1 MHSALTFAW
10 LLVAWIGPS
19 DWPSFRGNER
29 LTGVA
34 TSTLSN
40 KPVLRW
46 KFSAGE
52 PVGSSAAI
60 VEGVAYVGCDNG
72 TLYAL
77 KLADGSLIWATKTPA
92 SRATSGPASTSQ
104 AIPPTIQSSPAI
116 CGDLVLY
123 GDEDGGFH
131 ALNKADGSRR
141 WSFRA
146 EAENISS
153 PTYAGDRIVF
163 GSYDGNV
170 YCLKL
175 ADGALLWKLLTDGR
189 VHGTVGVTDGKAV
202 VAGCDQKLHIL
213 QLSDG
218 KPLETVDLRSVSGC
232 SAAILDD
239 TVYVGTFGNEVLAI
253 DLKRGERRWT
263 FTNKDRDF
271 PFYASAAVTDEL
283 VIIGSRDKLVHAL
296 DRKTGKP
303 RWQFRTRGR
312 VDSSP
317 VVAGDRVWVGS
328 SDGNL
333 YALDLRRGEERWRY
347 EAGSPITASP
357 AIGGD
362 CLVIGTEDG
371 DILCFGDPSRGDGRT
386 GP

>member
-1 MHSALTFAW
+1 MTTITT
-10 LLVAWIGPS
+10 LVWMTAAVLGPS

-34 TSTLSN
+34 TSTVPD
-40 KPVLRW
+40 KPALRW

-52 PVGSSAAI
+52 PIGSSAAI
-60 VEGVAYVGCDNG
+60 VDGVVYVGCDNG

-77 KLADGSLIWATKTPA
+77 KLSDGGVVWAAKTPA
-92 SRATSGPASTSQ
+92 SRTTSGPASTSQ
-104 AIPPTIQSSPAI
+104 AIPPTIQSSPAV

-131 ALNKADGSRR
+131 ALNRADGTRR
-141 WSFRA
+141 WSFRS

-153 PTYAGDRIVF
+153 PICSGDRVVF

-175 ADGALLWKLLTDGR
+175 TDGSLLWKHLTDGR
-189 VHGTVGVTDGKAV
+189 VHGSAGVSDGKVV
-202 VAGCDQKLHIL
+202 VAGCDQKLHVL

-218 KPLETVDLRSVSGC
+218 KSIAAVDLGSVSGC
-232 SAAILDD
+232 SAAIVDD
-239 TVYVGTFGNEVLAI
+239 AVYVGTFGNDVLAI
-253 DLKRGERRWT
+253 DLKRNERRWT

-271 PFYASAAVTDEL
+271 PFYASAAVTEEL
-283 VIIGSRDKLVHAL
+283 VIIGSRDKFVHAL

-317 VVAGDRVWVGS
+317 VVAADRVWVGS
-328 SDGNL
+328 SDGNV
-333 YALDLRRGEERWRY
+333 YGLDLRSGEERWRY
-347 EAGSPITASP
+347 EAGSPVTASP
-357 AIGGD
+357 AVGGG

-371 DILCFGDPSRGDGRT
+371 DILCFGEGPGRPPSRN
-386 GP
+386 